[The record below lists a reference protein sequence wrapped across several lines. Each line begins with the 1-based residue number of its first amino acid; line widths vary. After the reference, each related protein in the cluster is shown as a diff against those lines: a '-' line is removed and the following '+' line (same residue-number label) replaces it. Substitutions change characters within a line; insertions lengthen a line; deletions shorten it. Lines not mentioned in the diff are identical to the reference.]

1 MATQTSK
8 SAAKNEAQDGE
19 IRFEF
24 DGEEFVITS
33 AADWDVEVLESYEDG
48 NIVQTV
54 RGLLGPDQW
63 KRFKSKRRTVGDL
76 NDLFQAVQDSL
87 GSEGN

>member
-8 SAAKNEAQDGE
+8 KAAKNEAQDGE

-24 DGEEFVITS
+24 DGEEYVIATAS
-33 AADWDVEVLESYEDG
+33 DWDVEVLEAFEDG

-54 RGLLGPDQW
+54 RALLGADQW
-63 KRFKSKRRTVGDL
+63 ARFKSKRRTVGDL
-76 NDLFQAVQDSL
+76 NDLFQEAQDAL